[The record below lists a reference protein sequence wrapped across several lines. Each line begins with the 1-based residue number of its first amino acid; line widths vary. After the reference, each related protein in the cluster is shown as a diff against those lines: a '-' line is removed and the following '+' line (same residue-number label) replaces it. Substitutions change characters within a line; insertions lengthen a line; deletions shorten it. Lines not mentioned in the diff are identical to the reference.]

1 MAEFVT
7 LDNVSAGDIVHDVN
21 FTDGIQETQPTTTT
35 ASLMLSQIPRTETLQ
50 VELSDKVQRQYSVP
64 DENIPLATPLGLEES
79 RFPVVSSEEITEI
92 NESTHSRKNTKR
104 TTQTWLTE

>member
-7 LDNVSAGDIVHDVN
+7 LHNVSAGDIFHDVN

-50 VELSDKVQRQYSVP
+50 VVLSDKVQRQHSVP

-79 RFPVVSSEEITEI
+79 RFPVVSSEEIIEI
-92 NESTHSRKNTKR
+92 NESTAHKNTKR

>member
-1 MAEFVT
+1 M
-7 LDNVSAGDIVHDVN
+7 N

-50 VELSDKVQRQYSVP
+50 VELSGKVQRQHSVP

>member
-1 MAEFVT
+1 M
-7 LDNVSAGDIVHDVN
+7 N

-50 VELSDKVQRQYSVP
+50 VELSDKVQRQHSVP

-79 RFPVVSSEEITEI
+79 RFPLVSSEEITEI
-92 NESTHSRKNTKR
+92 NESTARKNTKR